1 MIFKDDYSLF
11 ALSVTTP
18 LAKSIFDEF
27 IPYKWRSKQSTNL
40 LNYSPLIK
48 RKIKYINEIESIA
61 FDSIYVNQANNSCYK
76 IIYITP
82 HLIWFEPLEGMSP
95 LDFFYRGTIPN
106 ITKVAVIPQVKFR
119 SYNNKSVEV
128 ISFKEEEENDRLMS
142 NRYCTLAAFCEFNDA
157 SFSFKY
163 THYLDFIDR
172 IYEFFSNHL
181 FLPYI
186 IHPHRL
192 LLYSDNVI
200 KLVSCNLLQY
210 IFSPHASERKIK
222 DVIFSHYNSFSND
235 NDDFQEKLKQDAI
248 NIILDFFHSSFVTSL
263 WFLLVNSGHKKN
275 LNDLYRNVTK
285 TTTSCIKN
293 KPKKKKKLET
303 EIINSQLFW
312 GNYKN
317 DHASDIL
324 IECDNP
330 YGFCRLFSY
339 YNYDINM
346 HTESNISK
354 LIHKY
359 GCLHLSYTLPDTLEQ
374 AIIKSNTN
382 DSYDYLKNSITI
394 EFELFKS
401 FITSIFKNE

>member
-106 ITKVAVIPQVKFR
+106 ITKIAVIPQVKFR

-157 SFSFKY
+157 SFPL
-163 THYLDFIDR
+163 T
-172 IYEFFSNHL
+172 
-181 FLPYI
+181 
-186 IHPHRL
+186 
-192 LLYSDNVI
+192 
-200 KLVSCNLLQY
+200 
-210 IFSPHASERKIK
+210 
-222 DVIFSHYNSFSND
+222 
-235 NDDFQEKLKQDAI
+235 
-248 NIILDFFHSSFVTSL
+248 
-263 WFLLVNSGHKKN
+263 
-275 LNDLYRNVTK
+275 
-285 TTTSCIKN
+285 
-293 KPKKKKKLET
+293 
-303 EIINSQLFW
+303 
-312 GNYKN
+312 
-317 DHASDIL
+317 IL
-324 IECDNP
+324 I
-330 YGFCRLFSY
+330 
-339 YNYDINM
+339 I
-346 HTESNISK
+346 
-354 LIHKY
+354 
-359 GCLHLSYTLPDTLEQ
+359 
-374 AIIKSNTN
+374 
-382 DSYDYLKNSITI
+382 
-394 EFELFKS
+394 
-401 FITSIFKNE
+401 